1 MDIENIYHNL
11 RKLNAKDFEMMSSFI
26 AKYFYRENKS
36 YFQDNYGSYTIHDM
50 LKKLSDK
57 SADEICF
64 QIHKCQDIERFNS
77 MVDYVENAIKD
88 KNSDEWTW
96 EKFSTLMKKLSIS
109 STEKYKRDLNTL
121 REIFKNLSK
130 EHRNILYGYLQNDFD
145 KEYPNYKGIADM
157 PTKLNMLSNVA
168 YLGWLIQLKQCG
180 ELEFMK
186 KINETEKS
194 EDEYSNMIV
203 DDNGNRHLPQ
213 YYEFGVAKYALSDC
227 IEALTNNGAKEIIV
241 TKCDDDLI
249 VKYKP
254 YWRG

>member
-1 MDIENIYHNL
+1 MSN
-11 RKLNAKDFEMMSSFI
+11 KDVKQSLE
-26 AKYFYRENKS
+26 K
-36 YFQDNYGSYTIHDM
+36 DVT
-50 LKKLSDK
+50 SDK

-77 MVDYVENAIKD
+77 MVDFVENTIKD

-96 EKFSTLMKKLSIS
+96 EKFSTLMNEISKSSLKKD
-109 STEKYKRDLNTL
+109 ERDLNTV
-121 REIFKNLSK
+121 RKIFTNLSK
-130 EHRNILYGYLQNDFD
+130 EHKSILYSYLQNDFD
-145 KEYPNYKGIADM
+145 KEYTICCGIADM
-157 PTKLNMLSNVA
+157 PTKLNMLSDTA

-180 ELEFMK
+180 ELEFME
-186 KINETEKS
+186 KIDEIEKS
-194 EDEYSNMIV
+194 ED
-203 DDNGNRHLPQ
+203 GNRSLPQ

-254 YWRG
+254 YWKK

>member
-11 RKLNAKDFEMMSSFI
+11 RKLNAEHFEMMSSFI

-50 LKKLSDK
+50 LKKISDK

-64 QIHKCQDIERFNS
+64 QIYKCQDIERFNF
-77 MVDYVENAIKD
+77 MVDYTENIIKD

-96 EKFSTLMKKLSIS
+96 KKFSTLMNEISTSLIKKD
-109 STEKYKRDLNTL
+109 ERDLNTV
-121 REIFKNLSK
+121 RKIFTNLSK

-145 KEYPNYKGIADM
+145 KEYPKHKGIADM
-157 PTKLNMLSNVA
+157 STKLNMLSDTA

-180 ELEFMK
+180 ELEFME
-186 KINETEKS
+186 KINETKKS
-194 EDEYSNMIV
+194 EDEYSNVIV
-203 DDNGNRHLPQ
+203 DKDGNRHLPQ
-213 YYEFGVAKYALSDC
+213 YYEFKVAKYALSNC
-227 IEALTNNGAKEIIV
+227 IEALTNNGVKEIIV

-249 VKYKP
+249 VRYKP
-254 YWRG
+254 YWKK

>member
-11 RKLNAKDFEMMSSFI
+11 RKLNTEHFEMMSSFI

-36 YFQDNYGSYTIHDM
+36 YFQDDYGSYTIHDM

-77 MVDYVENAIKD
+77 MVDFVENAIKD

-96 EKFSTLMKKLSIS
+96 EKFSTLMNEISASSFKKD
-109 STEKYKRDLNTL
+109 ERNLNTVQK
-121 REIFKNLSK
+121 IFTNLSK

-145 KEYPNYKGIADM
+145 KEYPKHKRIVDM
-157 PTKLNMLSNVA
+157 PTKLNMLSDKA

-180 ELEFMK
+180 ELEFME
-186 KINETEKS
+186 KIDKIENS
-194 EDEYSNMIV
+194 EDKYSNMIV
-203 DDNGNRHLPQ
+203 DEDGNRYFTQ
-213 YYEFGVAKYALSDC
+213 YYEFGVAKYALSDS

-241 TKCDDDLI
+241 TKWDDNLI
-249 VKYKP
+249 IKYKP
-254 YWRG
+254 YWKK

>member
-11 RKLNAKDFEMMSSFI
+11 RKLNAEHFEMMSSFI

-36 YFQDNYGSYTIHDM
+36 YFQDDYGCYTIHDM

-57 SADEICF
+57 SADKICF

-77 MVDYVENAIKD
+77 MVDYVENTIKD

-96 EKFSTLMKKLSIS
+96 EKFSTLMNEIS
-109 STEKYKRDLNTL
+109 TCLIEKDERDLNTVQK
-121 REIFKNLSK
+121 IFTNLLK

-145 KEYPNYKGIADM
+145 KEYPNYKGIANM
-157 PTKLNMLSNVA
+157 PTKLNMFSNVA

-180 ELEFMK
+180 ELEFIK
-186 KINETEKS
+186 ENN
-194 EDEYSNMIV
+194 EYSNMIV
-203 DDNGNRHLPQ
+203 DEDENRHFQ
-213 YYEFGVAKYALSDC
+213 YYRFSVAKYALSDC

-241 TKCDDDLI
+241 TKYDDNL
-249 VKYKP
+249 VVRYKP
-254 YWRG
+254 YWEK